1 MCTIKYVIKFIKSF
15 IFQFKI
21 RKEAL
26 LGLAMLYKQHMS
38 NPEIP
43 ESTKECISWIKNKV
57 LHVYYQTALEDR

>member
-1 MCTIKYVIKFIKSF
+1 MNKFSVCF
-15 IFQFKI
+15 FQFKI